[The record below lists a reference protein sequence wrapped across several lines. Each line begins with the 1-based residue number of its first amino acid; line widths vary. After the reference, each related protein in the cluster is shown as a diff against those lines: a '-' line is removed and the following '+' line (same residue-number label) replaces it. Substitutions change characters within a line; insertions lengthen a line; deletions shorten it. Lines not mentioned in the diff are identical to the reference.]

1 MTMVLSAII
10 ARLGVFIKLHS
21 YKSSYICLLF
31 EMLQRMDVDGTPPS
45 HEGIK
50 QYYVSKIEELQVKNN
65 AVCFFFCCWSFLFLV
80 FRFVSFSVCVY
91 FVILPLDWGLLF
103 CYYTSDYTFIVHV
116 SCIITLLV
124 F

>member
-65 AVCFFFCCWSFLFLV
+65 AVCWCVFLLVFLV
-80 FRFVSFSVCVY
+80 FSF
-91 FVILPLDWGLLF
+91 
-103 CYYTSDYTFIVHV
+103 
-116 SCIITLLV
+116 
-124 F
+124 

>member
-10 ARLGVFIKLHS
+10 VRLGVFIKLHS
-21 YKSSYICLLF
+21 YKSLYICLLF

-65 AVCFFFCCWSFLFLV
+65 TICCWFFGLFLFLDL
-80 FRFVSFSVCVY
+80 FHFQCAFILLYFHLIRACFSVII
-91 FVILPLDWGLLF
+91 FQIILL
-103 CYYTSDYTFIVHV
+103 
-116 SCIITLLV
+116 
-124 F
+124 